1 MLNSVK
7 RSKVFGE
14 FTSSEQEYYFGIT
27 EKAVSHHIDTL
38 YYSVYLKDDSPN
50 VDHDG
55 ILDFLYDLDVHKAQ
69 KKANPSEEVV
79 FHNLSV
85 SSFGA
90 AVGGGLYGFRLSC
103 EERFDIF
110 VSDYLP
116 NKDTPRIQVQ
126 LRTYSL
132 VLDGLYGAIEKSFE
146 VLSAMLRAYDIRVS
160 EVKENRIDYAFHT
173 NAIQKPMAMFCD
185 ESLSKHLV
193 CSFRDVY
200 KHMWITTQHDDLFDL
215 DYLALGSRRSNNVFF
230 RAYAKAKEVV
240 QMNYKAFFFE
250 FWRARGLI
258 SRYDLF
264 VYQTAYEMKSF
275 KTGCL
280 VGRIKWYLENG
291 KDPEL
296 KEDLENLLQKCNVD
310 SENNP
315 YMEKQIRGV
324 LPEPTVIL
332 NIEFETKRK
341 FYHKCD
347 VFIKNFGF
355 DHKKHPALNR
365 LYDVLHYRR
374 EFITKLMT
382 EVVEF
387 TEDRSDPDSPPMDW
401 WKRLRRVRIE
411 DQPDKAALDILY
423 SYSRNVDQKRSERM
437 LMRNLAQV
445 GILSRKD
452 PREASFGEDL
462 WDFVTN
468 YNDNDI
474 HEGLK
479 ESFLDIN
486 VSAYKPIQKKKGRQ
500 LRSLIEKDIIG

>member
-7 RSKVFGE
+7 RAKIFEE
-14 FTSSEQEYYFGIT
+14 FTSEEQEYHFGIK

-38 YYSVYLKDDSPN
+38 YYSVYLKDDKPN
-50 VDHDG
+50 VEHDG
-55 ILDFLYDLDVHKAQ
+55 IIDLLYDLNVFKTQ

-90 AVGGGLYGFRLSC
+90 AVGGGLYGYRLTC

-110 VSDYLP
+110 ISDYLP
-116 NKDTPRIQVQ
+116 NEKTPRIQVQ

-132 VLDGLYGAIEKSFE
+132 ILDGLYGAINKSFDA
-146 VLSAMLRAYDIRVS
+146 LDLMLRAYDIS
-160 EVKENRIDYAFHT
+160 ILEVTENRIDYAFHT
-173 NAIQKPMAMFCD
+173 NLIQKPITMFCD

-193 CSFRDVY
+193 CSLRDVY
-200 KHMWITTQHDDLFDL
+200 KHMWITTQHSELFDL
-215 DYLALGSRRSNNVFF
+215 DYFALGSRRSNNVFF
-230 RAYAKAKEVV
+230 RTYAKAKEVV

-250 FWRARGLI
+250 FWRTRGLI
-258 SRYDLF
+258 SRYDLY

-291 KDPEL
+291 KNHEL
-296 KEDLENLLQKCNVD
+296 KEKLEELLKSCNIN

-315 YMEKQIRGV
+315 YMEKQIKGI

-332 NIEFETKRK
+332 NVEFETKRK

-347 VFIKNFGF
+347 HFISCY
-355 DHKKHPALNR
+355 DYKHECSPALHR
-365 LYDVLHYRR
+365 LYKILDLRR

-382 EVVEF
+382 EVIEF
-387 TEDRSDPDSPPMDW
+387 TEDRLDLDSPPMDW
-401 WKRLRRVRIE
+401 WKRLRRVRID
-411 DQPDKAALDILY
+411 DQPDKAVLDVWY
-423 SYSRNVDQKRSERM
+423 SYSRGVDEKRSERM
-437 LMRNLAQV
+437 FMRNLAQV
-445 GILSRKD
+445 GILSRND
-452 PREASFGEDL
+452 TRESTFGEDL

-474 HEGLK
+474 HTGLK
-479 ESFLDIN
+479 ESFLKLD
-486 VSAYKPIQKKKGRQ
+486 VSPYKAIQKKKARQ
-500 LRSLIEKDIIG
+500 LTSLLDKNKS

>member
-1 MLNSVK
+1 MYQSVK
-7 RSKVFGE
+7 RSKIFGE
-14 FTSSEQEYYFGIT
+14 FTPEEQKYHFGIK
-27 EKAVSHHIDTL
+27 EQAVSHHIDTL
-38 YYSVYLKDDSPN
+38 YYSVYLKDDKPN

-55 ILDFLYDLDVHKAQ
+55 ILDFLYDLEVHKAQ
-69 KKANPSEEVV
+69 KKATPSEEVV
-79 FHNLSV
+79 FHGLSV

-90 AVGGGLYGFRLSC
+90 AVGGGLYGYRLTC

-110 VSDYLP
+110 ISDYLP
-116 NKDTPRIQVQ
+116 NEKTPRIQVQ

-132 VLDGLYGAIEKSFE
+132 VLDGLYGAVEKSFDALE
-146 VLSAMLRAYDIRVS
+146 RMLRAYDIRIS

-173 NAIQKPMAMFCD
+173 NLIQKPIEMFCD

-193 CSFRDVY
+193 CSLRDVY
-200 KHMWITTQHDDLFDL
+200 KHMWITTQHSELFDL

-230 RAYAKAKEVV
+230 RTYAKAKEVV

-250 FWRARGLI
+250 FWRTRGLI

-291 KDPEL
+291 KDYEL
-296 KEDLENLLQKCNVD
+296 KEKLAELLKSCNID

-315 YMEKQIRGV
+315 HMEKQIKGI

-332 NIEFETKRK
+332 NVEFETKRK

-347 VFIKNFGF
+347 HFISCY
-355 DHKKHPALNR
+355 DYKHEGSPALNR
-365 LYDVLHYRR
+365 LYKVLNLRR

-387 TEDRSDPDSPPMDW
+387 TEDRLDPDSPPMDW

-411 DQPDKAALDILY
+411 DQPDKAALDVWY
-423 SYSRNVDQKRSERM
+423 SYSRGVDEKRSERM
-437 LMRNLAQV
+437 FMRNLAQV
-445 GILSRKD
+445 GILSRND
-452 PREASFGEDL
+452 TRESTFGEDL

-474 HEGLK
+474 HNGLK
-479 ESFLDIN
+479 ESFLELD
-486 VSAYKPIQKKKGRQ
+486 VAPYKAIQKKKARQ
-500 LRSLIEKDIIG
+500 LTPLLDKDKS